1 MYKEFNVSC
10 WNMDICDRSFSM
22 RNGELGSYVMMENGL
37 LSTQKMMVQPC
48 PLTLVSVSFVDWTSI
63 M

>member
-1 MYKEFNVSC
+1 VYQRSSLSLAETCIISDGFAGSYVVYKEFNVSC

-37 LSTQKMMVQPC
+37 LST
-48 PLTLVSVSFVDWTSI
+48 
-63 M
+63 